1 MTSINDIAKLKAEPL
16 DDRQIE
22 KEDMED
28 GIKDIKLITYNDM
41 TGIDSLDDLFDKND
55 YIIMLYQTDSP
66 TSGHWVSLIRDRKSK
81 TVYYFD
87 SYGYDIDI
95 PQGWNTNS
103 MVNGLLSDLF
113 ENDKKFNKLVN
124 QKKYQ
129 KLGNHINTCGRHCV
143 NWINFHKNTGGGL
156 MEYYEFMKTLKK
168 DLKKNYDD
176 IVCMLIN
183 ED

>member
-1 MTSINDIAKLKAEPL
+1 MSSIDEIAKLKIQPL

-28 GIKDIKLITYNDM
+28 GTRDIKIITYNDM
-41 TGIDSLDDLFDKND
+41 ANIELDCLFDKHD
-55 YIIMLYQTDSP
+55 YIIMLHQTDSP

-103 MVNGLLSDLF
+103 MVKGLLSDLF
-113 ENDKKFNKLVN
+113 ENDK
-124 QKKYQ
+124 QY
-129 KLGNHINTCGRHCV
+129 
-143 NWINFHKNTGGGL
+143 KNSL
-156 MEYYEFMKTLKK
+156 IR
-168 DLKKNYDD
+168 KN
-176 IVCMLIN
+176 IKS
-183 ED
+183 

>member
-1 MTSINDIAKLKAEPL
+1 MTSINEIAKLKIQPL

-28 GIKDIKLITYNDM
+28 GTRDIKIITYNDM
-41 TGIDSLDDLFDKND
+41 ANIECLDCLFDKHD

-103 MVNGLLSDLF
+103 MVKGLLSDLF

-129 KLGNHINTCGRHCV
+129 KMGNGRISACGIHSIY
-143 NWINFHKNTGGGL
+143 WINFHKNRIPT
-156 MEYYEFMKTLKK
+156 
-168 DLKKNYDD
+168 NS
-176 IVCMLIN
+176 
-183 ED
+183 